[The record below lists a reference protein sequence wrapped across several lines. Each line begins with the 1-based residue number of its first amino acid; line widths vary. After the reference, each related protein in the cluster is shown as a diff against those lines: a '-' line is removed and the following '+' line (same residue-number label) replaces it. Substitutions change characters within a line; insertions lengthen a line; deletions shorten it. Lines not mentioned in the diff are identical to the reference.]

1 MQPNEIGSNKKKQSE
16 LICCS
21 GEFSVSQKS
30 WPRLGIHH
38 CGKSDSVPILNGLLM
53 SGSGWAFSLRSVL
66 RRSLSLEQNEWILLT
81 KQGKNYSKIWSFFMF
96 VDLLQVIVRFS
107 SFLNTNK
114 FVSTLQNGCIDP
126 DKPRSICHIPK
137 KELEN
142 GWMHLKC
149 KVCLPLFNKNL
160 YRYRQKHL
168 FLLCILK
175 PYFSA
180 AADIQSPAWSLYLS
194 VLYFPAKKGEE
205 L

>member
-1 MQPNEIGSNKKKQSE
+1 MQPNEMGSNKKKQSE

-30 WPRLGIHH
+30 RPRLGIHH

-53 SGSGWAFSLRSVL
+53 SGSGWAFSLRPVL
-66 RRSLSLEQNEWILLT
+66 RWSLSLEQNEWILLT
-81 KQGKNYSKIWSFFMF
+81 KQGKNYSKIGSFFML

-149 KVCLPLFNKNL
+149 KVCL
-160 YRYRQKHL
+160 
-168 FLLCILK
+168 
-175 PYFSA
+175 
-180 AADIQSPAWSLYLS
+180 YL
-194 VLYFPAKKGEE
+194 
-205 L
+205 